1 LIERTVRIPSPR
13 TGELEQMS
21 DNKTW
26 FITLD
31 EVDAG
36 VA

>member
-1 LIERTVRIPSPR
+1 MRPVRIRTPR
-13 TGELEQMS
+13 TGKLEEMP
-21 DNKTW
+21 DKETR

>member
-1 LIERTVRIPSPR
+1 LSGFPALER
-13 TGELEQMS
+13 GELEEMS
-21 DNKTW
+21 DKSW